1 MEQARSASTFIYE
14 RIVVAA
20 KSFVGSGLLAS
31 RIARE
36 GRLWRAAAVGA
47 GAEVGMVFAAI
58 LVAGTMLLGPG
69 CQRPP
74 V

>member
-1 MEQARSASTFIYE
+1 MLPSLILGGVIGGELA
-14 RIVVAA
+14 V
-20 KSFVGSGLLAS
+20 SGLLAS

-36 GRLWRAAAVGA
+36 GRPWRAAAIGA